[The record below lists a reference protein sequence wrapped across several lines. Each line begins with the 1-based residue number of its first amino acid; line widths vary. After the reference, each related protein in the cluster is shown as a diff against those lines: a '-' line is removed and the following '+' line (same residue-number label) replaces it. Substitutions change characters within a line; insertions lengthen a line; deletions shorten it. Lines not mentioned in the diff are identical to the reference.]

1 MNKRQIIASLN
12 NIANKLDIDGLYKEA
27 EEVTEVMKRL
37 SGDNKDDY
45 SKDDDFDKKY
55 KDNKEISLLDTLID
69 EDYERSR
76 NKKFKKFPYKGNK
89 DITLLDRRYDKPKIK
104 N

>member
-1 MNKRQIIASLN
+1 
-12 NIANKLDIDGLYKEA
+12 
-27 EEVTEVMKRL
+27 MKRL

-104 N
+104 IPKLNSSTNNVIIKKKFSIKHFFFKHS